1 MSWANENYLIS
12 LTQYYEMDSFT
23 SVLRRSAALTLY
35 QYAKL
40 RGFDTTVDEADLASY
55 TAKYPQLRQI
65 EARALYW
72 CYKNAVMRGSGTM
85 DSVFEHADDVM
96 SRYYVVSAVYN
107 FYLYFIE

>member
-1 MSWANENYLIS
+1 
-12 LTQYYEMDSFT
+12 MDSFT
-23 SVLRRSAALTLY
+23 TVLRTRADVTLF

-40 RGFDTTVDEADLASY
+40 LGLDTTVDEADLANY
-55 TAKYPQLRQI
+55 TAKYPLLRGI

-85 DSVFEHADDVM
+85 ESVFEQANDVM
-96 SRYYVVSAVYN
+96 SRYYIVSAVYN